1 METETVVVFD
11 ELTRSEKEKALE
23 EIREELIRPIVMEAI
38 ELHENITLFLKN
50 ENEDRLVSSLIAYG
64 EHRNFDNEFLI
75 EEIPNQDWYYLC
87 NGVLYLNDMVK
98 AIQKVIKVIKGN
110 NVDIRDSTIF
120 LKVISFIKDDTDFL
134 YSEIK
139 KRLN

>member
-1 METETVVVFD
+1 METVVLFD

-23 EIREELIRPIVMEAI
+23 EIREELIIPIVMEAI
-38 ELHENITLFLKN
+38 ELHENITLFLNN

-120 LKVISFIKDDTDFL
+120 LKVISFIEDDTDFL

-139 KRLN
+139 KKLN